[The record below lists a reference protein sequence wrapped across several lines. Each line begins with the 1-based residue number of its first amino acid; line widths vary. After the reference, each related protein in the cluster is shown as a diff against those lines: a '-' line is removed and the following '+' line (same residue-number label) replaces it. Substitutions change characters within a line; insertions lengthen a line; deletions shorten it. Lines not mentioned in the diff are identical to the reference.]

1 MPLVQF
7 TNLCAQIRCEF
18 RPLLLSQHM
27 VNIDD
32 ACHYIDT
39 FLITTKVDVDRHDK
53 FLPVTNVHLGVGQG
67 RDDGFDTTDL
77 IPLLRLLIN
86 HPMDIKVTFNDDSDT
101 TVEPLEQLLR
111 YRSKHWISLLTRG
124 DLVGILELKVRTWG
138 SGFPVF
144 VLAGLRKQ
152 SNGQATYSTVDKVSC
167 SWFVGPSGRLVEKIH
182 IFEGQRGCLMMNLSR
197 GCGTRDRRR
206 RVGARKPEGS
216 G

>member
-1 MPLVQF
+1 MPLIQF
-7 TNLCAQIRCEF
+7 ANMCTQIRCEF
-18 RPLLLSQHM
+18 RPLLLSQHI

-32 ACHYIDT
+32 ARHYIET

-53 FLPVTNVHLGVGQG
+53 FLPKTDVHLGVGQG
-67 RDDGFDTTDL
+67 SSDGFQTTDL
-77 IPLLRLLIN
+77 IPLSRLLIN

-101 TVEPLEQLLR
+101 IVEPLEQLLR
-111 YRSKHWISLLTRG
+111 YRSKHWISLLTRN
-124 DLVGILELKVRTWG
+124 DLVGILQLEVKTWG

-152 SNGQATYSTVDKVSC
+152 SNDQATYSTVDKVSC
-167 SWFVGPSGRLVEKIH
+167 SWFVGPSGRLVEKIR

-197 GCGTRDRRR
+197 GCDTKDSRR
-206 RVGARKPEGS
+206 RVCARKPEGS